1 MLIAFRFM
9 QENYIYSP
17 DDFPLTAHISKNKEY
32 NIEKLNIITSTA
44 IFVAHVNKIG
54 DNQKSSILY
63 ICNSKQI
70 CTVYENCFHLSKANL
85 HALTVLLLPQE
96 K

>member
-32 NIEKLNIITSTA
+32 NIEKLKIITSTA

-63 ICNSKQI
+63 VTQSKFARFMRTVFIFPKQI
-70 CTVYENCFHLSKANL
+70 CTL
-85 HALTVLLLPQE
+85 
-96 K
+96 